1 MSSVKHDVFPA
12 LVALVPAG
20 DPAELTTLSSA
31 PISPK
36 TARQVNTARVVIM
49 DNLIIIAVDGGGS
62 GPKIV
67 FREAIKPETFIKNN
81 GTDSFVE
88 TVSGKKVAYKKDNAC
103 GCGSRLRTWRPYN
116 NVNSSKDPTE

>member
-12 LVALVPAG
+12 LVALVPAD
-20 DPAELTTLSSA
+20 DPVELAVVSSS
-31 PISPK
+31 PIFPS
-36 TARQVNTARVVIM
+36 TARQVNTARVVVM
-49 DNLIIIAVDGGGS
+49 DDLIIIAIDGGGA

-67 FREAIKPETFIKNN
+67 FREAIKPETFIKNQ
-81 GTDSFVE
+81 GSDSFVE